1 MRKWLGL
8 ILLSWALS
16 ACEKPQ
22 FSRIPR
28 YLLQQDR
35 FARYAVFP
43 EPEHEPAL
51 WITGIQYPDSVS
63 WRDHPDAPGAR
74 VFLLKDGEEVLSVP
88 AGLQVRPERHRFQA
102 GHLWTDTSD
111 GQETI
116 VYCDGVEQ
124 FRFPGDELLLGFLA
138 VDGQVHT
145 LGQRQ
150 GQDGICYR
158 IDGVEVFSSDQGT
171 AVGSL
176 SERAWPGGAL
186 MADESGVYYVYRVPV
201 RTYQKLDWEYRVMRG
216 ADPVDVILA
225 GTAETIYDV
234 RVFQGQVYSLQRR
247 GLDSLVMVA
256 GNTPQFI
263 PQFMVERVC
272 SCRLYPLDGA
282 LVLKGYS
289 SLDAAGV
296 YLAWLRNE
304 RGIMHNAVSERL
316 FLEWQPEGTTLA
328 AIDLQDGLVGSIWR
342 EGKELEGL
350 SEPYTMASPLCML
363 CQDGLLAI
371 GLTHA
376 ETQDHLLLVNDVPF
390 PISFNGYFCSLYFE

>member
-8 ILLSWALS
+8 MLLSWALS
-16 ACEKPQ
+16 ACEKPA
-22 FSRIPR
+22 SSHIPR

-35 FARYAVFP
+35 FAAYVVIP
-43 EPEHEPAL
+43 EPEHEPSL
-51 WITGIQYPDSVS
+51 WVTGIQYPDSVS

-88 AGLQVRPERHRFQA
+88 AGDQVRLERQRFQA

-111 GQETI
+111 GNETI
-116 VYCDGVEQ
+116 VYCDGNER
-124 FRFPGDELLLGFLA
+124 FRFPGEELLLGFLV

-150 GQDGICYR
+150 GRDGICYR
-158 IDGVEVFSSDQGT
+158 IDGVEVFSCDEGT
-171 AVGSL
+171 VVGSL
-176 SERAWPGGAL
+176 SERAWRGGAL
-186 MADESGVYYVYRVPV
+186 TADEGGVYYVYKVPV

-216 ADPVDVILA
+216 AEPVHVILA
-225 GTAETIYDV
+225 GTAETVYDV

-247 GLDSLVMVA
+247 GLDSLMLVA
-256 GNTPQFI
+256 GETPHFI

-272 SCRLYPLDGA
+272 SCRLYPLDGT

-289 SLDAAGV
+289 RLDAAEV
-296 YLAWLRNE
+296 YLAWLRSE

-316 FLEWQPEGTTLA
+316 FLEWQPEGTTLT
-328 AIDLQDGLVGSIWR
+328 AIDLQEGLVGSIWR
-342 EGKELEGL
+342 GGKELEAL
-350 SEPYTMASPLCML
+350 SEPYTMASPLCLL

-371 GLTHA
+371 GLTNA
-376 ETQDHLLLVNDVPF
+376 QSRDHLLLVNDIPF
-390 PISFNGYFCSLYFE
+390 PVSFNGYFCSLYFE